1 MTINNVS
8 AQRTPSQRSAI
19 DDSSSIARGSPAPSQ
34 RMEHTEGLPS
44 RTPSSRSLVDDSAN
58 LRGRVLLPAHH
69 IDLREDDRA
78 SMLSGNRSERSDS
91 THFSESSIAMGRT
104 DSIIASLSRS
114 VPQAAIP
121 HLSRELTMTDLAAQV
136 PPPPTSGTVLNPLP
150 ESAPAQ
156 RSWRSVASAI
166 AQSAKNLPWASVASE
181 AALTLRSVIPQVD
194 LPSAKR
200 TLGAIAGHTLH
211 QAVAVGLP
219 TFAREMVA
227 AGVTQ
232 ALHAAPPGVAM
243 GLQASV
249 GVANLALQV
258 MREGRERRN
267 PDEAA
272 RAYHSLS
279 PREWAAKS
287 PDEQASMRAHTAK
300 VSRAITVSQVAS
312 SITNFALMASA
323 FQQEGHRPGARAD
336 ALKPLATE
344 IKTGVYTAMRDAI
357 QASFNLVG
365 LDRTVNTHGLRG
377 APFVAAAATYAG
389 VSTGTSL
396 MADAMMASLVPNRS
410 QATSTLLGLP
420 AQAGAAPMS
429 TAQAWN
435 AVAQG
440 ASVSA
445 FANVVAEA
453 TDWYQRAQHEI
464 SQVPVPVN
472 QIWQPNITGD
482 DRSRVADQ
490 GQARTAL
497 VNGLNT
503 VGMALGR
510 LMAPHELPAP
520 VQTFVGVAASA
531 ALTAATDSPISGIFQ
546 AQAAVRD
553 SVRPNRT
560 PQPDL
565 ESGAPLPA
573 NTFQAVEI
581 PSRGPSQRFTTS

>member
-1 MTINNVS
+1 MSINNVS

-19 DDSSSIARGSPAPSQ
+19 DDAPSTARGSPAPSQ

-44 RTPSSRSLVDDSAN
+44 RTPSSRSLVDDSAH
-58 LRGRVLLPAHH
+58 LRGRALLPSTHAN
-69 IDLREDDRA
+69 LREDDRA
-78 SMLSGNRSERSDS
+78 SMLSGNRSSRSDS
-91 THFSESSIAMGRT
+91 AHFSESSIAMGRT
-104 DSIIASLSRS
+104 ESIIASLSRT
-114 VPQAAIP
+114 VPQGAMP

-136 PPPPTSGTVLNPLP
+136 PPPPTSGTVLTPLS
-150 ESAPAQ
+150 EAATAQ

-166 AQSAKNLPWASVASE
+166 AQSARNLPWASVANE
-181 AALTLRSVIPQVD
+181 AALTLRSVIPHVD

-219 TFAREMVA
+219 TFAREMLA

-258 MREGRERRN
+258 IREGRERRN

-323 FQQEGHRPGARAD
+323 FQQEGHRPDARAD

-365 LDRTVNTHGLRG
+365 LDKTVNTHGLKG
-377 APFVAAAATYAG
+377 APFAAAVATYAG
-389 VSTGTSL
+389 VNAGTSL
-396 MADAMMASLVPNRS
+396 MGEAMMASLVPNRS
-410 QATSTLLGLP
+410 QATNTLLGMP

-429 TAQAWN
+429 TAQAWS

-440 ASVSA
+440 AGVSA

-453 TDWYQRAQHEI
+453 TDWYQRAHQEL
-464 SQVPVPVN
+464 SQVPVAVN
-472 QIWQPNITGD
+472 QVWQPNITGD

-490 GQARTAL
+490 TAARTAL
-497 VNGLNT
+497 VNGLNS
-503 VGMALGR
+503 VGMVLGR
-510 LMAPHELPAP
+510 VMAPRKLPPA
-520 VQTFVGVAASA
+520 VQTFVGTGASVALA
-531 ALTAATDSPISGIFQ
+531 AVVDSPISGIWQ

-565 ESGAPLPA
+565 ESGTPFPP
-573 NTFQAVEI
+573 NTFQAVEF